1 MACSIGAYEYVDLR
15 WLRLCTSKYTVEQKG
30 FTVGA
35 KDLLP
40 LIQSRWPGI
49 QSRLRRHL
57 FTVNPLLTPAPPLNM
72 PLPQIS
78 PSFWGEES

>member
-40 LIQSRWPGI
+40 LVQSRWPGI

-57 FTVNPLLTPAPPLNM
+57 FTVNPLLTPPPLNM